1 MRNGFFEPETPMPTR
16 NIKLTISYDGSAYH
30 GWQIQ
35 PDRLTI
41 QEVIERAIL
50 QITGESS
57 RLASAGRT
65 DTGVHAIGQVA
76 SFKTNSTIPA
86 GKFRPAIQ
94 SRLPDD
100 VVIRDSCEV
109 PIDFHAGHAAK
120 WKLYRYL
127 ILNSDIPH
135 AHLHRFTTR
144 IATKLDV
151 TKMDQA
157 ARSLVGKHDFRSFES
172 HYPNKATSVRHVKHC
187 RVQQGVSWSAWR
199 PSLQGNPILDED
211 SSIISL
217 DIVADGF
224 LYNMVRA
231 IMGTLLKIGSGD
243 WPVDAAKRVR
253 EAMDRKQ
260 AGPTAPPQGLYL
272 MHVEYERDFD
282 PDRIP

>member
-1 MRNGFFEPETPMPTR
+1 MPTR
-16 NIKLTISYDGSAYH
+16 NIKLTISYQGSAYH
-30 GWQIQ
+30 GWQVQ
-35 PDRLTI
+35 PDHITV
-41 QEVIERAIL
+41 QEVIEQAIL
-50 QITGESS
+50 QITGELS

-86 GKFRPAIQ
+86 ERFRLAIQ
-94 SRLPDD
+94 SQLPDD

-109 PIDFHAGHAAK
+109 PINFHAGYAAR

-127 ILNSDIPH
+127 ILNSEIPH
-135 AHLHRFTTR
+135 AHLNRFTTR
-144 IATKLDV
+144 IATKLDA
-151 TKMDQA
+151 TKMNQA
-157 ARSLVGKHDFRSFES
+157 AQTLVGEHDFRSFES

-187 RVQQGVSWSAWR
+187 SVQQGTAWPAWQ
-199 PSLQGNPILDED
+199 PSIEGNPILDD
-211 SSIISL
+211 ALPIISL

-231 IMGTLLKIGSGD
+231 IMGTLIKIGNGD
-243 WPVDAAKRVR
+243 WPVDAAKRAL

-282 PDRIP
+282 TVEFL